1 MHRNQVKFG
10 HLKHGARFTKYL
22 TAILRLSCDNV
33 KDAIDVRRTSIICGF
48 DDCGSIL
55 NRVSML
61 LTSVVGD
68 AAIHLIVQT
77 MLLWSQLKEFFY
89 FQCYADVR
97 RNTRELRDRETDTL
111 IAVLRPVDGSCE
123 GGCMRD
129 ESAPIQLAQCRFR
142 GLAISDAK
150 MSIHFSNKIPGS
162 NFCQSP
168 LGNCCALKLA

>member
-10 HLKHGARFTKYL
+10 HLKHGALFTKYL

-55 NRVSML
+55 DRVSML

-77 MLLWSQLKEFFY
+77 MRLWSQLKEFFFY

-97 RNTRELRDRETDTL
+97 RKTRELRDRETDTL

-129 ESAPIQLAQCRFR
+129 ESAPIQLAQCRFPE
-142 GLAISDAK
+142 LAISNTT
-150 MSIHFSNKIPGS
+150 IYIF
-162 NFCQSP
+162 
-168 LGNCCALKLA
+168 LK

>member
-22 TAILRLSCDNV
+22 TAILRLSYGNV

-55 NRVSML
+55 NRVLML

-77 MLLWSQLKEFFY
+77 MRLWSQLKEFVLY

-97 RNTRELRDRETDTL
+97 RKTRELRDRERHAHRSSSPGGWVVRGRVYAGRKCADT
-111 IAVLRPVDGSCE
+111 VGTVPV
-123 GGCMRD
+123 
-129 ESAPIQLAQCRFR
+129 P
-142 GLAISDAK
+142 
-150 MSIHFSNKIPGS
+150 
-162 NFCQSP
+162 
-168 LGNCCALKLA
+168 

>member
-1 MHRNQVKFG
+1 MHRNQVKSG

-55 NRVSML
+55 DRVLML

-77 MLLWSQLKEFFY
+77 MRLWSQLKEFFY
-89 FQCYADVR
+89 ISSVMPMYVARHASCETERQTRLSQFFARWMGRVREGVWGTKVR
-97 RNTRELRDRETDTL
+97 RY
-111 IAVLRPVDGSCE
+111 S
-123 GGCMRD
+123 
-129 ESAPIQLAQCRFR
+129 
-142 GLAISDAK
+142 
-150 MSIHFSNKIPGS
+150 
-162 NFCQSP
+162 
-168 LGNCCALKLA
+168 